1 MGVLGDFVTGEI
13 ITHSPPVKISPG
25 VKLST
30 DNYSA
35 GGGRYFTGEIAA
47 GKPFVM
53 TPDPSHLPPLHAS
66 IPFDFPHPSPPH
78 LFPSPSLPLPL
89 LSALAVLT
97 ASRVKVVLCVKV
109 HI

>member
-35 GGGRYFTGEIAA
+35 GGGDI
-47 GKPFVM
+47 
-53 TPDPSHLPPLHAS
+53 
-66 IPFDFPHPSPPH
+66 SPVK
-78 LFPSPSLPLPL
+78 SLQGNL
-89 LSALAVLT
+89 LS
-97 ASRVKVVLCVKV
+97 
-109 HI
+109 